1 METKQVAGL
10 TFTKEGIMIEK
21 KYNESNNGDK
31 KFDESLYQTK
41 YLDLAKRIAKYRMM
55 HCYKQLHSNLAQA
68 KSITPTQISW
78 ESGHFSVPVWEAL
91 EGILLLNDVREL
103 SLLQAQQIIRS
114 MLINCPNWVRDVNV
128 NTWTTI
134 ESSRELSITDDFKN
148 FITEHI
154 MVVSR

>member
-1 METKQVAGL
+1 MENRKQIAGL
-10 TFTKEGIMIEK
+10 TFTEEGIMIEK
-21 KYNESNNGDK
+21 KYNESNSVK

-114 MLINCPNWVRDVNV
+114 MLINCPSWVRDVNV
-128 NTWTTI
+128 NTWTQI
-134 ESSRELSITDDFKN
+134 ENSRELSITDDFKN